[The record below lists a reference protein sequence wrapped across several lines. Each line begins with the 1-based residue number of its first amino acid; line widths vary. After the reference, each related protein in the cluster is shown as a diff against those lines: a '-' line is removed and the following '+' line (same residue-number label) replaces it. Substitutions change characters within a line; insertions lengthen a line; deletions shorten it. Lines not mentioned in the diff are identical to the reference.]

1 MHLSQY
7 KKEGELKI
15 PQTPYMKD
23 LGKIEIL
30 AKAEVGFLKAIVKP
44 LWDILNSFLDNNLN
58 WAVKTLND
66 NLAQWNEIME
76 HPDTVTLQLSHYKL
90 YRNKEEFLLEL
101 KEEKS
106 DAESDQEPVRSTSD
120 GEEIKDQGNGFKKHS
135 EKDIIMNQ
143 MRVSEKKKN

>member
-1 MHLSQY
+1 
-7 KKEGELKI
+7 
-15 PQTPYMKD
+15 MKD
-23 LGKIEIL
+23 LGKIEVL

-44 LWDILNSFLDNNLN
+44 LWDILNSFLENNLD

-66 NLAQWNEIME
+66 NLTQWNEIME

-90 YRNKEEFLLEL
+90 YRNKEEFLQEL

-120 GEEIKDQGNGFKKHS
+120 GEEVKDQGAGYKKNN
-135 EKDIIMNQ
+135 EMDILMNQ
-143 MRVSEKKKN
+143 IRVPEKKKN